1 MIVNMLKSRSK
12 SIAIDSYIISPLSKG
27 FMAQCSIRP
36 EISVYGET
44 AADAFNKIEN
54 AVQEYEKVF
63 KKKAK

>member
-1 MIVNMLKSRSK
+1 MTSNMSK
-12 SIAIDSYIISPLSKG
+12 SHPKSISIDSYVISPLSKG
-27 FMAQCSIRP
+27 FKAQCSIRP

-63 KKKAK
+63 RKKAK